1 MDYAISMYQGG
12 ERVYAKDCDFNSYS
26 EIGLLCPVCK
36 QEVYLRKGDIRKSY
50 FAHLHATNSR
60 QVKQCSLRVS
70 SDETATETINF
81 IEDRGQRL
89 KIFQQQFLSMFSI
102 GKSKIVD
109 DVNFN
114 NWINSIK
121 VENNQVIKINNIIE
135 DCIIFLIKHRQLM
148 ENKYIIHPNIIK
160 NKQIILQ
167 QQIALQAMSYLS
179 ENAKFNFNLRYLL
192 FYSIYQSY
200 KHEKYKL
207 FQQQFTTKD
216 IDKICQYTVKVIMLN
231 PWISAFKTIKFNNL
245 SNETK
250 PNIIRINKSKIST
263 TSIQLPIPFLCYGG
277 KKLDQPIRY
286 TLEVTSRRA
295 FELTVFYHSS
305 RNRQD
310 EVINKK
316 TEVMKI
322 CAGIGYLKPS
332 FEVIP
337 LEDKLVFSSLVD
349 EENVNFNFH
358 YEVIKSLA
366 LPHWIENAAQYV
378 NLNEIA
384 PVWLVISKLWLKAT
398 DGNATDN
405 STIDDIIKPQSFTEL
420 QWRKALIES
429 ANLLPNCVA
438 LQNPLKAIPENYQY
452 LLTPI
457 DVDVNEK

>member
-12 ERVYAKDCDFNSYS
+12 ERVYAEDCDFNSYS

-70 SDETATETINF
+70 SDENATETINF

-114 NWINSIK
+114 YWINSIK
-121 VENNQVIKINNIIE
+121 VENNQVLKINNIIE
-135 DCIIFLIKHRQLM
+135 DCIIFFIKHRQLM

-160 NKQIILQ
+160 DKQIILQ
-167 QQIALQAMSYLS
+167 QQIALQAMNYLS

-192 FYSIYQSY
+192 SYSIYQIY
-200 KHEKYKL
+200 KYEKPRL
-207 FQQQFTTKD
+207 FQQEFTTKD
-216 IDKICQYTVKVIMLN
+216 IDKICQHTVKTIILN
-231 PWISAFKTIKFNNL
+231 PWISAFKTIKFKNL
-245 SNETK
+245 NNETK
-250 PNIIRINKSKIST
+250 PTIIRINKSKISPT
-263 TSIQLPIPFLCYGG
+263 PVQLPIPFLCYGG
-277 KKLDQPIRY
+277 KKLDQPIKY
-286 TLEVTSRRA
+286 TLEVTSRSS
-295 FELTVFYHSS
+295 FELTVFYHSEH
-305 RNRQD
+305 NRQD

-316 TEVMKI
+316 TEMMKI
-322 CAGIGYLKPS
+322 SAGIGYLKPS

-337 LEDKLVFSSLVD
+337 LEDNLVFSLLVD
-349 EENVNFNFH
+349 EKNIDFKFH
-358 YEVIKSLA
+358 YEIIKSLA

-384 PVWLVISKLWLKAT
+384 PVWLVISKLWLKST
-398 DGNATDN
+398 YRNATDN

-420 QWRKALIES
+420 QWWKALIES

-438 LQNPLKAIPENYQY
+438 LQNQLKAIPENYQY
-452 LLTPI
+452 LLTPT